1 MAARP
6 CSISVVCAN
15 VSVGTHTA
23 ATKAARM
30 RIFRVRATIP
40 ILTADEVNRI
50 AAEALAEAR
59 RRLKEIE
66 EADTASVL
74 EMWDDAAIVL
84 EDAFSPIS
92 LLNSVHP
99 DAPGAAA
106 PP

>member
-50 AAEALAEAR
+50 PAEALAEAR

-66 EADTASVL
+66 EAHTASVL
-74 EMWDDAAIVL
+74 ELWDAAAIDL
-84 EDAFSPIS
+84 RDAFRPIS
-92 LLNSVHP
+92 LRDSDQPHP
-99 DAPGAAA
+99 
-106 PP
+106 